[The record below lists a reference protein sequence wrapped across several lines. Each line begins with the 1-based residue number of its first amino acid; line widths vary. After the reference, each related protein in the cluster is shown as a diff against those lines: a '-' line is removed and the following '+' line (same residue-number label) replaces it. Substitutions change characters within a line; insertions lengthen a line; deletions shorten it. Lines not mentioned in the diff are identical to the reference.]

1 MREIRT
7 ARLILRPF
15 RDSDY
20 DDLYEFLSQLE
31 DDEFEGYPG
40 ISCENGREQL
50 QARLGSNEYYAME
63 LPDTGKVIGNI
74 YCGARDFGTKEVG
87 YIVNEAY
94 RRQGYAAEALAAVI
108 ETAFRE
114 GAHRL
119 YAACDP
125 RNVRSWKLLEK
136 LGMKRE
142 AHFRK
147 NIWFRQDENG
157 VPVWK
162 DTFVYAMLK
171 EDL

>member
-31 DDEFEGYPG
+31 NDEFEGYPG

-50 QARLGSNEYYAME
+50 QARLDSNEYYAME

-74 YCGARDFGTKEVG
+74 YCGARDFGAKEVG

-114 GAHRL
+114 GAHRP

-162 DTFVYAMLK
+162 DTFVYAVLK

>member
-1 MREIRT
+1 M
-7 ARLILRPF
+7 
-15 RDSDY
+15 
-20 DDLYEFLSQLE
+20 
-31 DDEFEGYPG
+31 
-40 ISCENGREQL
+40 
-50 QARLGSNEYYAME
+50 
-63 LPDTGKVIGNI
+63 IGNI
-74 YCGARDFGTKEVG
+74 YCGARDFGAKEVG

-114 GAHRL
+114 GAHSL

-136 LGMKRE
+136 LGRKRE

-162 DTFVYAMLK
+162 DTFGYAMLK